1 MAGIQL
7 PGVGSGFP
15 IQSFVDAT
23 VQAERAPKENALNRK
38 QESLD
43 VRISSYASLKKEL
56 DAFQKSLKDLTSKE
70 AFQKRSVTLSNE
82 GFFTAK
88 ADKNAVAGSYTLK
101 VEQLAQAHKVGSG
114 YVSGDIKDNLGAGSI
129 TLGMGAE
136 SFTVDV
142 TADKSSLA
150 DIAKAINQ
158 SDDNTGVSATVV
170 TDDNGPRLVLFGD
183 KTGQENQISVSASGD
198 AGLTD
203 IFSSANMKPVQ
214 AAQDAIVN
222 IDGATV
228 TRSSNEIKD
237 AIAGVTLNLDKLNN
251 TDDPTTK
258 LTIGYDKES
267 VTENLKKFVESYNK
281 IISTTK
287 KLTSFDP
294 ESKAAGPL
302 NGDTLVRNIT
312 SELRNALGAEVEGA
326 SSSLKSLSDLGITT
340 KRDGTLEI
348 DNDVLDEHIAN
359 NFDGIGRLFDG
370 DSGLASKLD
379 EMLEG
384 FTGREGILTTK
395 DESLNSQ
402 LSKLNKQRA
411 DFEDRM
417 LKFED
422 RVFRQY
428 NAMDQ
433 MIADMNNQMNSM
445 MSMLGT
451 GGML

>member
-38 QESLD
+38 QKSLD

-88 ADKNAVAGSYTLK
+88 ADKNAVAGSYTLA

-114 YVSGDIKDNLGAGSI
+114 YVNGDIKDNLGAGSL
-129 TLGMGAE
+129 TLSLGSE

-170 TDDNGPRLVLFGD
+170 TDDKGPRLVLFGD
-183 KTGQENQISVSASGD
+183 QTGQENKISVSASGD
-198 AGLTD
+198 AGFTD
-203 IFSSANMKPVQ
+203 IFLPENMKQVQ

-267 VTENLKKFVESYNK
+267 VTENLKAFVESYNK
-281 IISTTK
+281 IINTTK

-302 NGDTLVRNIT
+302 NGDALVRNIT
-312 SELRNALGAEVEGA
+312 SELRNALGAKVEGA

-384 FTGREGILTTK
+384 FTGRKGILTTK

-433 MIADMNNQMNSM
+433 MIADMNNQMSSM